1 MTLLSTFIKVGGTA
15 VIIKDIAD
23 RIINTRLTRE
33 QTLRRNR
40 AGMLALG
47 VAIGGTVGAV
57 AGVLFAPRAGSETR
71 KELGRYGGE
80 AWGQVKES
88 VSATSHRLVDAVEEK
103 GSRVRA
109 AAEKG
114 VDAARASL
122 GDSSDEKNEEGN
134 G

>member
-1 MTLLSTFIKVGGTA
+1 MTLLRTLIKVGGTA

-47 VAIGGTVGAV
+47 VAIGGAAGAV
-57 AGVLFAPRAGSETR
+57 AGVLFAPRAGRETR

-88 VSATSHRLVDAVEEK
+88 VSATSHRLVNAVEEQ
-103 GSRVRA
+103 GSRVSA

-114 VDAARASL
+114 VDAAWASL
-122 GDSSDEKNEEGN
+122 NGSTDEKKDQGN

>member
-1 MTLLSTFIKVGGTA
+1 MTLLSTLIKVGGTA

-47 VAIGGTVGAV
+47 VAIGGAAGAV

-71 KELGRYGGE
+71 KELGRYGDE
-80 AWGQVKES
+80 AWGQVKET

-103 GSRVRA
+103 GSRVRE

-122 GDSSDEKNEEGN
+122 SDSSDEKKEGN

>member
-1 MTLLSTFIKVGGTA
+1 MTLLSTLIKVGGTA

-71 KELGRYGGE
+71 KELARYGDE

-103 GSRVRA
+103 GSRVRE

-114 VDAARASL
+114 VDAAKASL
-122 GDSSDEKNEEGN
+122 SDSAGEKIEEGN

>member
-1 MTLLSTFIKVGGTA
+1 MTLLSTLIKVGGTA
-15 VIIKDIAD
+15 VIIKDLAD
-23 RIINTRLTRE
+23 RIINTRLCRE
-33 QTLRRNR
+33 QALRRNR

-57 AGVLFAPRAGSETR
+57 AGILFAPRPGSETR

-80 AWGQVKES
+80 AWGQLKEN
-88 VSATSHRLVDAVEEK
+88 VSATSHSLVDAVEEK
-103 GSRVRA
+103 GSRVLTA
-109 AAEKG
+109 TGKG

-122 GDSSDEKNEEGN
+122 SDSSDEKKEEGK